1 MRLGTKIKELRK
13 RKGLTQIE
21 LSERTGL
28 TERTI
33 QRIEN
38 HEVEPSKHSLKK
50 MGEVLGHNLN
60 EQKLNNMTK
69 KQRLLNIFIIS
80 ISILIVVEFIIGWL
94 TWEEHWWVLIGW
106 SIPILGGVSIPYY
119 KKEKSKQI
127 TLNQQ
132 KNLGILISLIL
143 GGLLVSIGILI
154 SLKK

>member
-13 RKGLTQIE
+13 RKGLTQVE

-60 EQKLNNMTK
+60 EQKLNDMTK

-94 TWEEHWWVLIGW
+94 TWEEHWWVLISW
-106 SIPILGGVSIPYY
+106 FFPILGGVSIPYY
-119 KKEKSKQI
+119 KKEKSKPI

-154 SLKK
+154 S

>member
-1 MRLGTKIKELRK
+1 
-13 RKGLTQIE
+13 
-21 LSERTGL
+21 
-28 TERTI
+28 
-33 QRIEN
+33 
-38 HEVEPSKHSLKK
+38 

-119 KKEKSKQI
+119 KKK
-127 TLNQQ
+127 NQNQ
-132 KNLGILISLIL
+132 
-143 GGLLVSIGILI
+143 
-154 SLKK
+154 

>member
-60 EQKLNNMTK
+60 EQKLNDMTK

-94 TWEEHWWVLIGW
+94 TWEEHWWVLISW
-106 SIPILGGVSIPYY
+106 FFPILGGVSIPYF
-119 KKEKSKQI
+119 KKEKSKPI

-154 SLKK
+154 S

>member
-69 KQRLLNIFIIS
+69 KQSLLNIFIIS

-94 TWEEHWWVLIGW
+94 TWEEHWWVLISW
-106 SIPILGGVSIPYY
+106 FFPILGGVSIPYY
-119 KKEKSKQI
+119 KKSKKNQ
-127 TLNQQ
+127 NQQ
-132 KNLGILISLIL
+132 L
-143 GGLLVSIGILI
+143 
-154 SLKK
+154 

>member
-106 SIPILGGVSIPYY
+106 YIPILGGVSIPYY
-119 KKEKSKQI
+119 KKEKSKPI

-143 GGLLVSIGILI
+143 GGLLVSIGILL
-154 SLKK
+154 S

>member
-60 EQKLNNMTK
+60 EQKLNDMTK

-94 TWEEHWWVLIGW
+94 TWEEHWWVLISW
-106 SIPILGGVSIPYY
+106 FFPILGGVSIPYF
-119 KKEKSKQI
+119 KKEKSKPI

-132 KNLGILISLIL
+132 KNFGI
-143 GGLLVSIGILI
+143 
-154 SLKK
+154 

>member
-60 EQKLNNMTK
+60 EQKLKNMTK

-94 TWEEHWWVLIGW
+94 TWEEHWWVLISW
-106 SIPILGGVSIPYY
+106 FFPILGGVSIPYY
-119 KKEKSKQI
+119 KKK
-127 TLNQQ
+127 NQNQ
-132 KNLGILISLIL
+132 
-143 GGLLVSIGILI
+143 
-154 SLKK
+154 

>member
-94 TWEEHWWVLIGW
+94 TWEEHWWVLISW
-106 SIPILGGVSIPYY
+106 FFPILGGVSIPYY
-119 KKEKSKQI
+119 KKEKSKPI

-154 SLKK
+154 S

>member
-69 KQRLLNIFIIS
+69 KQSLLNIFIIS

-94 TWEEHWWVLIGW
+94 TWEEHWWVLISW
-106 SIPILGGVSIPYY
+106 FFPILGGVSIPYY
-119 KKEKSKQI
+119 KKEKSKPI

-154 SLKK
+154 S

>member
-13 RKGLTQIE
+13 KKGLTQIE
-21 LSERTGL
+21 LSEKTRL

-94 TWEEHWWVLIGW
+94 TWEEHWWVLISW
-106 SIPILGGVSIPYY
+106 FFPILGGVSIPYY
-119 KKEKSKQI
+119 KKIKKNQ
-127 TLNQQ
+127 NQQ
-132 KNLGILISLIL
+132 L
-143 GGLLVSIGILI
+143 
-154 SLKK
+154 